1 MFVSKVLEKICLVR
15 ERDEKKNI
23 LFLGIRYRVCTV
35 ETLSVVN
42 SSLIRQLNMS
52 AEAYRE
58 TLDRSL
64 QLSIQ
69 SLKDIAEEGADLND
83 IRRKLILDTSS
94 LVTAKNSFRRDIE
107 DLNSKYL
114 QKRQLNDSNFNNT
127 FLTKWE
133 IQRIK
138 NSRLYSNLM
147 EVIREI
153 PDLRT
158 DLLNDVS
165 IENFQDYFVE
175 KKEFERIIS
184 EDIGNLHNFII
195 PKNVDAELSEIFEK
209 SDINK
214 FKLVQLHDKYYNKKI
229 SNLNDSLRKWE
240 SKLNRLKSFK
250 DDAIKF
256 KNEIEDVNMDEHN
269 DQVSDVEIDDDYV
282 DGDGDADIDGDA
294 DVASDAD
301 VDGDADGDAD
311 ADIDHEHDDEMT
323 EDYVGE
329 QNVQKIDYSH
339 EELMDIDDEEGKIQ
353 SPDQPYEN
361 ASGFNNDEIEGI
373 ES

>member
-1 MFVSKVLEKICLVR
+1 M
-15 ERDEKKNI
+15 
-23 LFLGIRYRVCTV
+23 CTV

-42 SSLIRQLNMS
+42 SSLICQLNMS

-165 IENFQDYFVE
+165 IENFQDYFFE

-269 DQVSDVEIDDDYV
+269 DQVSDVDIDDDYV